1 MTFNS
6 IVTPALINN
15 NGTQLTSCIG
25 RARIGFSIEERSYGT
40 WLIKGP
46 WNYSWVWSLH
56 VVKKMCVKVGLSE
69 LSISRL
75 HLSRVSLSDMGVSVV
90 AAAPGG
96 LWEREPK
103 ATIIW
108 QIIFSELFK
117 LSLERGCHGYSGNKI
132 VSTVI
137 FCSHRQRDRSTE
149 RLGRWWSDTWQVPIF
164 GW

>member
-1 MTFNS
+1 MELNS
-6 IVTPALINN
+6 LPALGGPGLASQLK
-15 NGTQLTSCIG
+15 NGPMGLDQ
-25 RARIGFSIEERSYGT
+25 F
-40 WLIKGP
+40 IKGA
-46 WNYSWVWSLH
+46 WNYAWAWSLH

-75 HLSRVSLSDMGVSVV
+75 HLSGVSLSDKGVSVV

-96 LWEREPK
+96 LREREPK

-108 QIIFSELFK
+108 QIIFSELFE
-117 LSLERGCHGYSGNKI
+117 LSLECGCYGYSENKI

-137 FCSHRQRDRSTE
+137 FCSHYQRDRSTE
-149 RLGRWWSDTWQVPIF
+149 RPGKWWSGTRQVPIF